1 MYEKQPPK
9 QKVQSLDNQYIQ
21 TQTVKHIEARRQSYV
36 KKVQRRRLTLL
47 GVVVL
52 AVILVLGIQI
62 FRAHQ
67 NTNALQAQTQQSQAQ
82 LKEVRRQ
89 NADFKLKVNELNNAD
104 YLEKVVRE
112 KYYYSKPGE
121 IIFSLP
127 RDKPSN

>member
-1 MYEKQPPK
+1 MYEKQPQK

-21 TQTVKHIEARRQSYV
+21 TQTVKHIEARRQAYI
-36 KKVQRRRLTLL
+36 KRVQRRRLTLL

-52 AVILVLGIQI
+52 VVVLALGIQI
-62 FRAHQ
+62 FKAHQ
-67 NTNALQAQTQQSQAQ
+67 NTNTLQAQTQQSQAQ
-82 LKEVRRQ
+82 LKQVRQ
-89 NADFKLKVNELNNAD
+89 ENADFKLKINELNNAD

-127 RDKPSN
+127 GDKPSN